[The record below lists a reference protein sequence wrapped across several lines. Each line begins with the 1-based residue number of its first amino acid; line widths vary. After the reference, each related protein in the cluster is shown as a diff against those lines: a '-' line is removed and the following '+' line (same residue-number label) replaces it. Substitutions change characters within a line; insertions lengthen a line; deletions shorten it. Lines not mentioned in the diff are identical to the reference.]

1 MKNNIIVA
9 CFYNVDTKSWEVNL
23 PIKIVNKEDVRVAVD
38 KYVGSTEY
46 KENEYLEVYYNGEIF
61 IGFFVDDMYREIK
74 VE

>member
-23 PIKIVNKEDVRVAVD
+23 PIKIVNKEDVRVTVD

-46 KENEYLEVYYNGEIF
+46 RENEYLEIYYNGEIF

-74 VE
+74 GE

>member
-1 MKNNIIVA
+1 MKNDIIVA

-23 PIKIVNKEDVRVAVD
+23 PIKIVNKEDVKVTVD

-46 KENEYLEVYYNGEIF
+46 RENEYLEVYYNGEIF

>member
-23 PIKIVNKEDVRVAVD
+23 PIKIVNKEDVRVTVD

-46 KENEYLEVYYNGEIF
+46 KENEYLEIYYNGEIF